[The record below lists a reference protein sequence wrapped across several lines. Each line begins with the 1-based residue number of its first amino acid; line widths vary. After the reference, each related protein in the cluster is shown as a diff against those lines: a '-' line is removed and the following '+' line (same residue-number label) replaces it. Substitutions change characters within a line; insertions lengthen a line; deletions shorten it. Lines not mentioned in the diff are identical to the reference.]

1 MEIHAYLSTREPGNP
16 AVPGGPGGPKGNE
29 KNISRSLK

>member
-16 AVPGGPGGPKGNE
+16 AVPGGPGALKNE